1 MTGLI
6 GDTASSNVSIMYSKG
21 RPVKN
26 KASIL
31 VLYKIMARFNKI

>member
-21 RPVKN
+21 RPKW
-26 KASIL
+26 
-31 VLYKIMARFNKI
+31 KIRPVF